1 MSPSFV
7 PGYRYALLVLTILL
21 CFSVIAGRLYYLH
34 VVQADELAQI
44 ALENRRQVEV
54 LEARRGNILD
64 RRGNP
69 LAVNRSYRQIGADPQ
84 MLRDEDREKWW
95 QLALLLELPYPEL
108 VHRLEQRHRPVSGS
122 FPEEIRLVR
131 WVKLHDGV
139 DEELYEEIM
148 DLGIRGVYGNRYYR
162 RHYPSKQLASHLIGF
177 VNREG
182 DAAMGAEHYFDFYL
196 RGRPGWRVTERDG
209 RRRELVQFR
218 SREVAAKDGF
228 HVKLSIDAVIQH
240 MVERELEEVA
250 DKFNPEGISII
261 VSDPRTGEILGLG
274 NYPGFDLNEF
284 NRVPQDH
291 LRNRAVTD
299 VLEPGSTFKIIPA
312 AASLEEGLV
321 EPDTV
326 FDCSIT
332 HMKFGN
338 YRARLP
344 RDVSRNGELTVA
356 GIVARSSNVGAVHL
370 AAELGRDRLYEYSRR
385 FGFGQRTE
393 FPFIGEVRGTLH
405 PVNRWDGLTIT
416 RLPIGHAVN
425 ATPLQIHQAMATIA
439 NDGERMQPVV
449 ARSIV
454 DREGETIFS
463 FEPKSVGQVVSP
475 ETARTLAI
483 MLERAASSEGTARRA
498 DIPGYEVAGKTGT
511 TRKIIDGRYSN
522 RHHTA
527 SFSGFFPATRPRVV
541 ITVIV
546 DNPRYD
552 GLSYGGVVAAPS
564 FRNLAEQLISY
575 KGIHTRES
583 EENLFARWEG
593 GLR

>member
-1 MSPSFV
+1 MNPSFV
-7 PGYRYALLVLTILL
+7 SGYRYALLVLTILL
-21 CFSVIAGRLYYLH
+21 CFSVIGGRLYYLH

-64 RRGNP
+64 RRGNF
-69 LAVNRSYRQIGADPQ
+69 LAVNRSYRQVGADPHI
-84 MLRDEDREKWW
+84 LREEDREKWPA
-95 QLALLLELPYPEL
+95 LANLLGIAYPEL
-108 VHRLEQRHRPVSGS
+108 VRLLEQRHRTVAGA

-139 DEELYEEIM
+139 DEKKYEEIRS
-148 DLGIRGVYGNRYYR
+148 LGIQGVYGNRYYR
-162 RHYPSKQLASHLIGF
+162 RDYPNGQLASHLIGF

-182 DAAMGAEHYFDFYL
+182 TAVMGAEHYFDFYL
-196 RGRPGWRVTERDG
+196 RGQSGWRVSERDG

-218 SREVAAKDGF
+218 SREVSAKDGF
-228 HVKLSIDAVIQH
+228 HVELSIDAVVQH
-240 MVERELEEVA
+240 MVEKELEAIAEA
-250 DKFNPEGISII
+250 FNPEGVSII

-274 NYPGFDLNEF
+274 NYPTFNLNEF
-284 NRVPQDH
+284 NRVPADH
-291 LRNRAVTD
+291 LRNRAITD
-299 VLEPGSTFKIIPA
+299 VLEPGSTFKIVPA
-312 AASLEEGLV
+312 AAALEENLV

-332 HMKFGN
+332 HMKFGD

-344 RDVSRNGELTVA
+344 QDVSRNGDLTVA
-356 GIVARSSNVGAVHL
+356 EIVARSSNVGAVHF
-370 AAELGRDRLYEYSRR
+370 AAELGEHRLHAYAER

-416 RLPIGHAVN
+416 RLPIGHALN

-439 NDGERMQPVV
+439 NDGVRMQPLI
-449 ARSIV
+449 ARRV
-454 DREGETIFS
+454 LDREGETVFS
-463 FEPKSVGQVVSP
+463 FDSVSAGQVISP

-483 MLERAASSEGTARRA
+483 MLERAASAEGTARRA

-522 RHHTA
+522 RHHVA
-527 SFSGFFPATRPRVV
+527 SFSGFFPATQPRVA

-546 DNPRYD
+546 DNPRYS
-552 GLSYGGVVAAPS
+552 GVPYGGVVAAPS

-575 KGIHTRES
+575 MGIHTRES

-593 GLR
+593 GAR